1 MNSSSAGEYCLALVI
16 NELLVG
22 PSRGKKIAKAVN
34 AMAAEGEAYAEN
46 HDNKLPGERLDRDTE
61 DLFLAFTLQEA
72 LVLLPEDRELGR
84 GVDALATEAAKR
96 RPDPLE
102 LWWARDGVYRP
113 LKRMVRSG
121 SAGVLGALLL
131 EWLDDRGYAQRVM
144 C

>member
-1 MNSSSAGEYCLALVI
+1 VNSSSVGEYFLALMI

-22 PSRGKKIAKAVN
+22 PPEDKDNTKAVD
-34 AMAAEGEAYAEN
+34 AMATEAEAYVEN
-46 HDNKLPGERLDRDTE
+46 HENELPGEQLDRDTE

-84 GVDALATEAAKR
+84 GVDALAAEVAKR

-121 SAGVLGALLL
+121 RAGVLGALLL
-131 EWLDDRGYAQRVM
+131 EWLDDRGFAQRVI